1 MAGVNITFWRRVA
14 QVAAVVITL
23 LVVVPY
29 LLPRSLHAGD
39 HAKYT
44 LIAMF

>member
-1 MAGVNITFWRRVA
+1 MAGVNIAFWRRVA

-23 LVVVPY
+23 IVVPY

-39 HAKYT
+39 HAKYIF
-44 LIAMF
+44 IAMF